1 MKKSF
6 LIFLTALVIPMFAGC
21 GESNPKNASSQ
32 SKLSAGKNVIYT
44 SGEALPNLKI
54 EINYKDNTENSIKS
68 LSVFLDS
75 GKQIQ
80 DITIDENISFTKNP
94 IYFRDINFDGYE
106 DILIPYQRTAAAEY
120 FIGYIWEESNKQFT
134 LAPAFQSLANV
145 CLDSEKNV
153 FLSNRSADKTTFYS
167 IAGYD
172 NQTKDFII
180 QKTFSYYSNET
191 ETAYTEEALINGS
204 LQKIS
209 EFILPSNNDY
219 YAASPELSKYFSDES
234 VWNLS
239 SEKWKN
245 YLIPFSELSD

>member
-21 GESNPKNASSQ
+21 SKSNLETSASQ
-32 SKLSAGKNVIYT
+32 LNLSAGKNVIYT
-44 SGEALPNLKI
+44 SGETLPNLKI
-54 EINYKDNTENSIKS
+54 EITYKDNTENSIKS
-68 LSVFLDS
+68 LSVFSDS
-75 GKQIQ
+75 GEQIQ

-153 FLSNRSADKTTFYS
+153 LLSNRSADKTTFYS
-167 IAGYD
+167 IVGYD

-180 QKTFSYYSNET
+180 QKTFSYYSNGT

-209 EFILPSNNDY
+209 
-219 YAASPELSKYFSDES
+219 
-234 VWNLS
+234 
-239 SEKWKN
+239 
-245 YLIPFSELSD
+245 